1 MGMSAL
7 GFNWWWIT
15 VITMTK
21 YFEDF
26 QEPAGHLYPSF
37 DVKRFVPALQS
48 DKKLPIIWY
57 RSSDLPSPQSAF
69 RSNGAFY

>member
-1 MGMSAL
+1 M
-7 GFNWWWIT
+7 
-15 VITMTK
+15 ITMTK